1 MSATLYLALAASV
14 KIVCCWPCPCPSG
27 DNLVVMR
34 SLRLGLLEERHIAKI
49 LEIERAS
56 QPAPWS
62 EESFRR
68 ELTKEEGVFLVAE
81 DASGVLGYAGS
92 WIVADEL
99 HIITVAVQPEL
110 RREGIGQKLVVESLL
125 RGQEEGAKCST
136 LEVRV
141 SNTPAIKL
149 YEKLGFKDFGR
160 RKAYYS
166 ENKEDAEI
174 MWLYD
179 LATWQP
185 PA

>member
-1 MSATLYLALAASV
+1 M
-14 KIVCCWPCPCPSG
+14 
-27 DNLVVMR
+27 
-34 SLRLGLLEERHIAKI
+34 LEERHIKPI
-49 LEIERAS
+49 LEIERLS

-68 ELTKEEGVFLVAE
+68 ELSKEGGIFLVAE
-81 DASGVLGYAGS
+81 DGTGVLGYAGS

-99 HIITVAVQPEL
+99 HLITVAVQPDI
-110 RREGIGQKLVVESLL
+110 RRDGIGQKLVVESLL
-125 RGQEEGAKCST
+125 RGQEVGAKCAT

-141 SNTPAIKL
+141 SNEPAIKL

-166 ENKEDAEI
+166 DNKEDAEI

-179 LATWQP
+179 LTTWQP
-185 PA
+185 PE